1 MILNIEKSTFA
12 KMWDWAVP
20 QDENLT
26 WKIKQNKNNQTK
38 KLIKG
43 GGILFLFLVEINFNK
58 TYLKCKQPSR
68 ALTFEAS

>member
-43 GGILFLFLVEINFNK
+43 GGFFFSFWWK
-58 TYLKCKQPSR
+58 
-68 ALTFEAS
+68 